1 MNAVRMTE
9 GALESGHGR
18 IRQWQQGGSNS
29 IKMPDGCLCPVLL
42 PFPAI
47 VVLLSLMKRGISS
60 LLKSTSEFSVGYGTI
75 S

>member
-18 IRQWQQGGSNS
+18 IRQWQQGGSHS
-29 IKMPDGCLCPVLL
+29 IKMPDGCPVLL

-47 VVLLSLMKRGISS
+47 VVLLSLMKRGVSS